1 MKLYGEVNVEPG
13 VENSAEDLTFKS
25 SKSSAHHHHI
35 TVNDAAGKFQQKKVP
50 NYKASPSILVK
61 FLSNQLLNIKFNF
74 FQARPLL
81 WSGALALT
89 AVASATLGASV
100 ALMVPLSPFIA
111 VGNQAQ
117 AKKDIWSQGFH
128 YGLSRP
134 VNILVMGIDR
144 VPNVPHDSPQIFTG
158 RSDTMLLLRLDPRD
172 HSVQMLSIPR
182 DTRVDFPGMS
192 IAKINQANADGG
204 AILAAQVVSH
214 TLNNVP
220 IDRYVRVTT
229 GAFRELVDLVGGVD
243 VFVPEPMSYDD
254 NTQNLHIDLA
264 PGWQTLNAEQA
275 EQFAR
280 FRNHHNGDI
289 GRVQRQQALLK
300 SLRQR
305 LQTPAMVPRL
315 PQLIRVLSKY
325 IDTNLSLEE
334 TLALGAFGL
343 SLHQDNFK
351 MVLLPGRF
359 STPREFPASYW
370 IMDSI
375 GKERI
380 MRDYFGQELT
390 HTSFAVN
397 PSVNELRIAIQNTT
411 GQPRINRQVIKFLR
425 SKGFYN
431 VYLVNDWSDS
441 QQQTQIIAQQG
452 DVKAAI
458 ALKNILGLGKIEASS
473 IGDIKSDITIRVG
486 KDWRL

>member
-1 MKLYGEVNVEPG
+1 VEQG
-13 VENSAEDLTFKS
+13 VKNSTEDLKIKS
-25 SKSSAHHHHI
+25 SKGSANHHRK
-35 TVNDAAGKFQQKKVP
+35 TVNDAADKFQEKKAP
-50 NYKASPSILVK
+50 NSKAYRSILVK
-61 FLSNQLLNIKFNF
+61 IISKQLLDVKFNF
-74 FQARPLL
+74 FTVRSLL
-81 WSGALALT
+81 WSGAFALT
-89 AVASATLGASV
+89 AVASATLGATV

-111 VGNQAQ
+111 LSNQAQ

-144 VPNVPHDSPQIFTG
+144 VLDVSGDSRQIFRG
-158 RSDTMLLLRLDPRD
+158 RSDTMLLLRLDPSD

-192 IAKINQANADGG
+192 IPKINQANADGG
-204 AILAAQVVSH
+204 ATLAAQVVNH

-243 VFVPEPMSYDD
+243 VFVPEPMSYHD

-264 PGWQTLNAEQA
+264 PGWQILNGEKA

-280 FRNHHNGDI
+280 FRNQNNGDI

-300 SLRQR
+300 SLRAR
-305 LQTPAMVPRL
+305 LQTPAMVTRL
-315 PQLIRVLSKY
+315 PKLIRVLSKY

-334 TLALGAFGL
+334 TLALGTFGL
-343 SLHQDNFK
+343 TLQQDNFK

-359 STPREFPASYW
+359 STPGEFSASYW
-370 IMDSI
+370 IMDSV
-375 GKERI
+375 GKDRI
-380 MRDYFGQELT
+380 MRDYFGQEST
-390 HTSFAVN
+390 HTLLAVN
-397 PSVNELRIAIQNTT
+397 PSANELRIAIQNTT
-411 GQPRINRQVIKFLR
+411 GQARINQKVIEFLR
-425 SKGFYN
+425 TKGFYN
-431 VYLVNDWSDS
+431 VYLVNDWSES
-441 QQQTQIIAQQG
+441 QKQTQIIAQQG

-458 ALKNILGLGKIEASS
+458 ALKNLLGLGKIEASS

>member
-1 MKLYGEVNVEPG
+1 MEQG
-13 VENSAEDLTFKS
+13 VKNSAEDLKIKS
-25 SKSSAHHHHI
+25 SKGSANHHRQ
-35 TVNDAAGKFQQKKVP
+35 TVNDAADKFQKKKAP
-50 NYKASPSILVK
+50 NSQASLSRLVRI
-61 FLSNQLLNIKFNF
+61 FSQQLLDKKFNF
-74 FQARPLL
+74 FTVRSLL
-81 WSGALALT
+81 WSGAFALT
-89 AVASATLGASV
+89 GVTSATLGATV

-111 VGNQAQ
+111 VTNQGQ
-117 AKKDIWSQGFH
+117 AKKDLWSESFH

-144 VPNVPHDSPQIFTG
+144 VLDVPDDSRQIFRG
-158 RSDTMLLLRLDPRD
+158 RSDTMLLLRLDPSDR
-172 HSVQMLSIPR
+172 SVKMLSIPR

-192 IAKINQANADGG
+192 IPKINQANADGG
-204 AILAAQVVSH
+204 ATLAARVVHH

-243 VFVPEPMSYDD
+243 VFVPERMSYQD

-264 PGWQTLNAEQA
+264 PGWQTLNGEKA

-280 FRNHHNGDI
+280 FRNHNNGDI

-300 SLRQR
+300 SLRAR

-315 PQLIRVLSKY
+315 PKLIRVLSKY
-325 IDTNLSLEE
+325 IDSNLSLEE
-334 TLALGAFGL
+334 TLALGTFGL
-343 SLHQDNFK
+343 TLQQDNFK

-359 STPREFPASYW
+359 SNPREYSASYW
-370 IMDSI
+370 IMDSM
-375 GKERI
+375 GKDRI
-380 MRDYFGQELT
+380 MRDYFAQEST
-390 HTSFAVN
+390 HTLLAAN
-397 PSVNELRIAIQNTT
+397 PSANELRIAIQNTT
-411 GQPRINRQVIKFLR
+411 DQPRINQEVIKFLR

-431 VYLVNDWSDS
+431 VYLVNDWSES

-473 IGDIKSDITIRVG
+473 IGDLKSDITIRVG
-486 KDWRL
+486 QDWHL

>member
-1 MKLYGEVNVEPG
+1 MKLYGEVNVEQG
-13 VENSAEDLTFKS
+13 VKNSAADLKVKS
-25 SKSSAHHHHI
+25 SKRSPNLHRK
-35 TVNDAAGKFQQKKVP
+35 TVNDDPSKFYEKKTPNPAAWTRLATILSHQLPGVKFSLP
-50 NYKASPSILVK
+50 KASS
-61 FLSNQLLNIKFNF
+61 
-74 FQARPLL
+74 LL
-81 WSGALALT
+81 WSGALVLT
-89 AVASATLGASV
+89 AVGAATVGATV

-111 VGNQAQ
+111 LSNQAQ
-117 AKKDIWSQGFH
+117 PKKEIWSQGFH

-144 VPNVPHDSPQIFTG
+144 VLDVSDDSRQIFRG
-158 RSDTMLLLRLDPRD
+158 RSDTMLLLRLDPSD

-192 IAKINQANADGG
+192 IPKINQANADGG
-204 AILAAQVVSH
+204 ATLAAQVVNH

-243 VFVPEPMSYDD
+243 VFVPEPMSYHD

-264 PGWQTLNAEQA
+264 PGWQTLNGEKA

-280 FRNHHNGDI
+280 FRNHNNGDI

-300 SLRQR
+300 SLRAR

-315 PQLIRVLSKY
+315 PKLIRVLSKY

-334 TLALGAFGL
+334 TLALGTFGL
-343 SLHQDNFK
+343 TLQQDNFK

-359 STPREFPASYW
+359 STSREFSASYW
-370 IMDSI
+370 IMDSV
-375 GKERI
+375 GKDRI

-390 HTSFAVN
+390 HTLLAAN
-397 PSVNELRIAIQNTT
+397 PSANQLRIAIQNST
-411 GQPRINRQVIKFLR
+411 GQARLNQKVIEFLR

-431 VYLVNDWSDS
+431 VYLVNDWSES

-452 DVKAAI
+452 DLKAAI

-486 KDWRL
+486 QDWHL

>member
-1 MKLYGEVNVEPG
+1 MKLYGEVNVEQG
-13 VENSAEDLTFKS
+13 VENSARDLKIQS
-25 SKSSAHHHHI
+25 SKRSANHHRK
-35 TVNDAAGKFQQKKVP
+35 TVNDDSGKDHEKKAP
-50 NYKASPSILVK
+50 NPEASRSRLAKILSYQLPGVK
-61 FLSNQLLNIKFNF
+61 FSFPKTSS
-74 FQARPLL
+74 LL
-81 WSGALALT
+81 WSGAFVVT
-89 AVASATLGASV
+89 AVAAATVGATV
-100 ALMVPLSPFIA
+100 ALMIPLSPLVA
-111 VGNQAQ
+111 VSHEKQPN
-117 AKKDIWSQGFH
+117 KSIWSQGFH

-144 VPNVPHDSPQIFTG
+144 VLNVPDDSRQIFRG
-158 RSDTMLLLRLDPRD
+158 RSDTMLLLRLDPSD
-172 HSVQMLSIPR
+172 HSVKMLSIPR

-192 IAKINQANADGG
+192 IPKINQANADGG
-204 AILAAQVVSH
+204 ATLAAQVVNH

-243 VFVPEPMSYDD
+243 VFVPEPMSYHD
-254 NTQNLHIDLA
+254 NTQNLHIELA

-280 FRNHHNGDI
+280 FRNHNNGDI

-300 SLRQR
+300 SLRAK

-315 PQLIRVLSKY
+315 PKLIRVLSKY

-334 TLALGAFGL
+334 TLALGTFGL
-343 SLHQDNFK
+343 SLQQDNFK

-359 STPREFPASYW
+359 STPHEFLASYW

-375 GKERI
+375 GKDRI
-380 MRDYFGQELT
+380 MRDYFAQELP
-390 HTSFAVN
+390 HTLLAVN
-397 PSVNELRIAIQNTT
+397 PSANELRIAIQNTT
-411 GQPRINRQVIKFLR
+411 GQPRINQKVVKFLR

-431 VYLVNDWSDS
+431 VYLVNDWSES

-458 ALKNILGLGKIEASS
+458 ALKNILGLGKIEADST
-473 IGDIKSDITIRVG
+473 GDLKSDITIRVG
-486 KDWRL
+486 QDWHL